1 MLIQLYVIDKK
12 EEIEL
17 PATKTIDNS
26 DNISTSKL
34 YLINSN
40 QSTQLDKV
48 LEYHLNNNSNN
59 NISDQE
65 NNIMTEEE
73 DLKNLHKINKKYSVL
88 NNNNQQRNSNDSNDD
103 KKDNNNN
110 KKSSNNQLNTIISTP
125 PVNTIPIITTT
136 PVDTA
141 INQEKTSTSTTTLA
155 SNSKMNTIFILGAD
169 STKLFENNKNNGNSE
184 DNGTISKN
192 DFDLPKYGIEIQTTD
207 KLDDLMDN
215 LNSWGID
222 IFLIDELTL
231 NRPLSAVCYTILNK
245 RDLIRK
251 MSINPCTL
259 INFLTSLE
267 DHYQNVP
274 YHNKIHAAD
283 VIQSMHVLLNSKALE
298 SVFTDL
304 EIFTAIFSAAIHDVD
319 HPGLTNQYL
328 INTGSELALMYN
340 DESVLENHHL
350 AVAFKILQ
358 NESRDIFKDV
368 SKKQR
373 QIIRKMAIEL
383 VLATDMSKHMSL
395 LAELKT
401 MVETKKVA
409 GSGSVVLENYQDKI
423 TVFFL
428 LIY

>member
-1 MLIQLYVIDKK
+1 M
-12 EEIEL
+12 EL
-17 PATKTIDNS
+17 PAVKIIDNS
-26 DNISTSKL
+26 DNISASKL
-34 YLINSN
+34 FLINSN
-40 QSTQLDKV
+40 QTTQLDKV
-48 LEYHLNNNSNN
+48 LEYHLNNNNN
-59 NISDQE
+59 NNNSDQE

-88 NNNNQQRNSNDSNDD
+88 NSNNFNNLQRNSNDSNDD

-110 KKSSNNQLNTIISTP
+110 KRSSNNQLNTIISTP
-125 PVNTIPIITTT
+125 PISTIPIITTT
-136 PVDTA
+136 TPVDTTN
-141 INQEKTSTSTTTLA
+141 NQLTTSNSSNSIAST
-155 SNSKMNTIFILGAD
+155 SKMNTIFILGAD
-169 STKLFENNKNNGNSE
+169 STKVFENNKNNGNNNE
-184 DNGTISKN
+184 DDGTISKN
-192 DFDLPKYGIEIQTTD
+192 DFEDLPKYGIELQSTD

-231 NRPLSAVCYTILNK
+231 NRPLTAVCYTILDK

-283 VIQSMHVLLNSKALE
+283 VIQSMHVLLNSNALE

-368 SKKQR
+368 NKKQR
-373 QIIRKMAIEL
+373 QLIRKMAIEL

-423 TVFFL
+423 TV
-428 LIY
+428 LIYFYLRV